1 MGSNGKSDG
10 NYDSNSN
17 NNSSSRSSSNSSNN
31 DGNGNGNGNGKVYI
45 VGAGP
50 GDPGLLTIKALKV
63 IEQADVVL
71 YDRLVSDGVLGFI
84 PEHVE
89 KVYVGREVGDDTTH
103 QDTTN
108 MLMLKY
114 AREGKKVV
122 RLKGGD
128 PFIFGR
134 GGEEAEFLVEHGIE
148 FEIVPGVTS
157 AIAAPAYAG
166 IPLTHR
172 AYSSSL
178 AIITGHEATKDKHGI
193 DIAGIAKVVD
203 TLVVLMGISNLKD
216 IVDTL
221 LSNGIAEDTP
231 IAIVEY
237 GTVKDKQRVT
247 ISTLK
252 NIVEYA
258 RDVRPPAVIVIG
270 RTVDLAERLRW
281 YKGCKY
287 RSFR

>member
-10 NYDSNSN
+10 NYDSNSHN
-17 NNSSSRSSSNSSNN
+17 NSSNSSNN

-148 FEIVPGVTS
+148 FEIVPGITS

-270 RTVDLAERLRW
+270 RTVDLAEKLRW

>member
-10 NYDSNSN
+10 NHDSNSS
-17 NNSSSRSSSNSSNN
+17 NNSRSSNN
-31 DGNGNGNGNGKVYI
+31 DGNGNGNGNSNGKVYI

-71 YDRLVSDGVLGFI
+71 YDRLVSDDVLGFI
-84 PEHVE
+84 PEYVE
-89 KVYVGREVGDDTTH
+89 KVYVGREVGDDPTH

-114 AREGKKVV
+114 AREGKRVV

-178 AIITGHEATKDKHGI
+178 AVITGHEATKDKHGI
-193 DIAGIAKVVD
+193 DIAGIANAVD

-221 LSNGIAEDTP
+221 LSNGTAEDTP

-252 NIVEYA
+252 KIVEYA

-281 YKGCKY
+281 YKECRY

>member
-1 MGSNGKSDG
+1 MVM
-10 NYDSNSN
+10 
-17 NNSSSRSSSNSSNN
+17 SST
-31 DGNGNGNGNGKVYI
+31 GYKGKVYI

-50 GDPGLLTIKALKV
+50 GDPGLLTLKALKV
-63 IEQADVVL
+63 IEHADVVL
-71 YDRLVSDGVLGFI
+71 YDRLVSDGVLALI

-89 KVYVGREVGDDTTH
+89 KVYVGREVGDDYTH
-103 QDTTN
+103 QDATN
-108 MLMLKY
+108 RLMLKY
-114 AREGKKVV
+114 ASEDRVVV

-134 GGEEAEFLVEHGIE
+134 GGEEAEFLAEHGVE

-178 AIITGHEATKDKHGI
+178 AIVTGHEDAMKDEQSV
-193 DIAGIAKVVD
+193 DIAGIAMAVD
-203 TLVVLMGISNLKD
+203 TLVVLMGISNLKGM
-216 IVDTL
+216 VDTL
-221 LSNGIAEDTP
+221 LGNGMEEDTG

-237 GTVKDKQRVT
+237 GTVKGKQRVT
-247 ISTLK
+247 ISNLK
-252 NIVEYA
+252 NILEHA
-258 RDVRPPAVIVIG
+258 SDVRPPAVIVIG
-270 RTVDLAERLRW
+270 RTVELADKLRW
-281 YKGCKY
+281 YKDGIY

>member
-1 MGSNGKSDG
+1 MRGGLEMCGNG
-10 NYDSNSN
+10 
-17 NNSSSRSSSNSSNN
+17 NSSNK
-31 DGNGNGNGNGKVYI
+31 DGNGNNNSNSNGNSKINSNSKGKVYI

-89 KVYVGREVGDDTTH
+89 KVYVGREVGDDYAH

-114 AREGKKVV
+114 AREGKMVV

-148 FEIVPGVTS
+148 FEIIPGITS

-178 AIITGHEATKDKHGI
+178 AIITGHEAMKDKHGI
-193 DIAGIAKVVD
+193 DIAGIAKAVD
-203 TLVVLMGISNLKD
+203 TLVVLMGVSNLKD
-216 IVDTL
+216 TVDTL

-237 GTVKDKQRVT
+237 GTIKDKQRVT

-252 NIVEYA
+252 KIVEYA

-281 YKGCKY
+281 YKECKY

>member
-10 NYDSNSN
+10 NYDSNSS
-17 NNSSSRSSSNSSNN
+17 NNSRSSNN
-31 DGNGNGNGNGKVYI
+31 DGNGNGKVYI

-84 PEHVE
+84 PEYVE
-89 KVYVGREVGDDTTH
+89 KVYVGREVGDDPTH

-193 DIAGIAKVVD
+193 DIAGIAKAVD

-221 LSNGIAEDTP
+221 LSNGIADDTP

-252 NIVEYA
+252 KIVEYA

-281 YKGCKY
+281 YKGCRY